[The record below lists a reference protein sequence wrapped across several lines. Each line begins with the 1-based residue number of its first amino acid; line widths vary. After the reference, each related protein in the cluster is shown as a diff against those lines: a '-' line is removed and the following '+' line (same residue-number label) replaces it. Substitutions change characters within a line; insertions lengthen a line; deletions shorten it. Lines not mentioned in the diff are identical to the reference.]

1 MIQKTPQ
8 PEMPAE
14 HAILGLL
21 MLDDG
26 AGHGYDLARHF
37 TDGQPLATVLRLEAG
52 MLYHHLKKLARAGW
66 VTSTVEPQGSR
77 PPRQIYRIT
86 PEGRAEVH
94 RWLSEP
100 VTKTREIR
108 LEFLVKLYFAWRFN
122 QRQAAR
128 LVAEQQETL
137 RGLAASLTD
146 QMARVSSDGSA
157 PREQDAAFLR
167 QVLALRL
174 AQTQAAIDWLEQ
186 LSATPPTDTMA

>member
-1 MIQKTPQ
+1 
-8 PEMPAE
+8 MPAE

-37 TDGQPLATVLRLEAG
+37 TDGQPLATVLHLEAG

-86 PEGRAEVH
+86 PAGRAELH
-94 RWLSEP
+94 HWLSEP

-108 LEFLVKLYFAWRFN
+108 LEFLVKLYFAWRFD
-122 QRQAAR
+122 QALATR
-128 LVAEQQETL
+128 LIAEQQETL
-137 RGLAASLTD
+137 HGLAASLAD
-146 QMARVSSDGSA
+146 HMAQITSDGST
-157 PREQDAAFLR
+157 PQEQDAAFLR

-174 AQTQAAIDWLEQ
+174 SQTQAAIDWLEQ
-186 LSATPPTDTMA
+186 LSEVPPTDAPA